1 MGITLFMPLGRN
13 PGALTFPL
21 SYLKNKIENQDV
33 LFFSSNLRKI
43 QNIVIFTTPE
53 IRSGKLKTH
62 SYIDNEYLSTAQ
74 GKGNNNLENV
84 VDVILEFIRS
94 ELGAML

>member
-1 MGITLFMPLGRN
+1 M
-13 PGALTFPL
+13 
-21 SYLKNKIENQDV
+21 
-33 LFFSSNLRKI
+33 
-43 QNIVIFTTPE
+43 IFTTPE

-62 SYIDNEYLSTAQ
+62 PYIDNEYLSTAQ